1 MKGRSKLLRA
11 TQSGVGAFRWA
22 RKNCGM
28 LILLTL
34 TSNILRCA
42 APTQGC
48 RLQGAFIDCAL
59 YYFGWGPLLAAAATF
74 FGAEMDAVAAAVR
87 GGHGR
92 HAARGQRA
100 PRGSRGVHVLR
111 LRPRL
116 CRVCPR
122 PSSRKGR
129 RRASRRSTR
138 FRPHLWR
145 GCARCEPLWALALPC
160 AVPGPCIDAGRARGV
175 QKGSFPG
182 RWALFYS
189 ARRAVRDEERRS
201 C

>member
-1 MKGRSKLLRA
+1 MPAAVFTGSQRPARRGRVWRRAGRWCARGSVNLECIVRNDFGPSRVLLR
-11 TQSGVGAFRWA
+11 
-22 RKNCGM
+22 
-28 LILLTL
+28 
-34 TSNILRCA
+34 
-42 APTQGC
+42 
-48 RLQGAFIDCAL
+48 RLSIEIQPQT
-59 YYFGWGPLLAAAATF
+59 WPAAAATF

-122 PSSRKGR
+122 PSCRKGR
-129 RRASRRSTR
+129 RRASRPSTR

-145 GCARCEPLWALALPC
+145 GYARCEPLWALALPC
-160 AVPGPCIDAGRARGV
+160 AVPGPRVDAGCARGA
-175 QKGSFPG
+175 QKCSFPG

-189 ARRAVRDEERRS
+189 ARRAVRDERGD
-201 C
+201 